1 MSVDFSAFHE
11 KLDQNEIDRL
21 NKEYSQNGGGFQ
33 GLPSGRYR
41 VVLDKMELRTTNWGT
56 DQISINFKVTDGEK
70 KGRLI
75 FYNGTFNKKVDS
87 GYRATAR
94 LISDMTDNE
103 LSEREILYK
112 LTQEDHAEVGDYIL
126 DLFQALKGAYE
137 YDVDW
142 QVKKQTDINPNT
154 GKPWA
159 PNHFLNVAEDDEGLC
174 IYDL

>member
-1 MSVDFSAFHE
+1 MAVDFSAFH
-11 KLDQNEIDRL
+11 KNLDQKEIDKL
-21 NKEYSQNGGGFQ
+21 NKEYSQNGGSFQ
-33 GLPSGRYR
+33 ELPTGRYR

-56 DQISINFKVTDGEK
+56 DQISINFKVTEGKD

-75 FYNGTFNKKVDS
+75 FYNGTFNKKIDS

-103 LSEREILYK
+103 LSEDEVLYS
-112 LTQEDHAEVGDYIL
+112 LTQDHGEVGDYLL
-126 DLFQALKGAYE
+126 DLFQALSGVYE

-142 QVKKQTDINPNT
+142 EVKPQTDINPNT
-154 GKPWA
+154 GKSWA
-159 PNHFLNVAEDDEGLC
+159 PNHFLNVAKDDEGLC

>member
-1 MSVDFSAFHE
+1 MAVDFSAFH
-11 KLDQNEIDRL
+11 KNLDQEEIDKL
-21 NKEYSQNGGGFQ
+21 NKEYSQNGGSFQ
-33 GLPSGRYR
+33 ELPTGRYR

-56 DQISINFKVTDGEK
+56 DQISINFKVTEGK
-70 KGRLI
+70 NKGRLI
-75 FYNGTFNKKVDS
+75 FYNGTFNKKIDS

-103 LSEREILYK
+103 LSEDEVLYS
-112 LTQEDHAEVGDYIL
+112 LTQDHGEVGDYLL
-126 DLFQALKGAYE
+126 DLFQALSGVYE

-142 QVKKQTDINPNT
+142 EVKAQTDINPNT

-159 PNHFLNVAEDDEGLC
+159 PNRFLNIAKDDEGLC